1 MLQIQE
7 AHPCESGGKEMLE
20 GNKMIENKFS
30 ELKKVRLKEA
40 SRCQTRRMNTDP
52 HLDTSQGNSTTLR
65 TENSKRE
72 NK

>member
-7 AHPCESGGKEMLE
+7 AHPRESGGKEMLE

-52 HLDTSQGNSTTLR
+52 HLDTSQ
-65 TENSKRE
+65 
-72 NK
+72 